1 MRKSPSQSATLY
13 KVGTIKTGNDGNKW
27 KITMNKNNVKRW
39 ILYKKNEANTLM
51 RNNTS
56 NLILIK
62 KINNISI
69 NHTFL
74 DINNQKIFFDPNKR
88 QIILE
93 TKSKYYPFANNQK
106 LSINIDDK
114 YLTLKTNYDKTYF
127 SIQYTPTFDLTIIFD
142 FYTTGLKKNKK
153 DDIQSLLKDLQQ
165 PYWDAWAGPVYT
177 QIKYHYYGHIVLL
190 TPNIIKTLKDN
201 EKYYI
206 TTLDTSDTKNPG
218 NLMVLEFHGIN
229 KYNDILGQ
237 IYKQDG
243 TIETKVLPFLEDYR
257 KRFYTFT
264 NSNYIENS
272 VFIIKSFSNDTFKI
286 PKRLPKAILYDDF
299 EVTSKL
305 LD

>member
-13 KVGTIKTGNDGNKW
+13 KVGTKKKGNDGNTW
-27 KITMNKNNVKRW
+27 VIVVNKNNVKRW
-39 ILYKKNEANTLM
+39 VLSTNNRSKK
-51 RNNTS
+51 NNTS
-56 NLILIK
+56 NLIQIK
-62 KINNISI
+62 KINDISI
-69 NHTFL
+69 NHTYL
-74 DINNQKIFFDPNKR
+74 DQNNQKLFFDIDNK

-93 TKSKYYPFANNQK
+93 TKSKYYPFANNQ
-106 LSINIDDK
+106 IITIPIDNNE
-114 YLTLKTNYDKTYF
+114 YLTTLSRDNENFF
-127 SIQYTPTFDLTIIFD
+127 SIQYTPSFDLTIIFD
-142 FYTTGLKKNKK
+142 FYLTGLKKDEKENIIK
-153 DDIQSLLKDLQQ
+153 LLKDLPQ

-190 TPNIIKTLKDN
+190 TPDIIKTLKDN

-272 VFIIKSFSNDTFKI
+272 VFVVKSFNNDTFKI
-286 PKRLPKAILYDDF
+286 PKRLPKAILYDKFD
-299 EVTSKL
+299 VISKL
-305 LD
+305 IE